1 MDTPTKIKTVLSMIL
16 LISCIVFTIFAT
28 SNINS
33 AQGTNCLILDFGD
46 DETYFINLGDQEDP
60 DAYDS
65 LNSLCLMYELD
76 LKWDGNE
83 VSEIDGVISG
93 EEKSWKL
100 YVIDKPGENQTAFEW
115 RLSDNSPSDTKIKE
129 YASVAWAYGDAENVP
144 SNAVD
149 ATGVSFYGYG
159 HPQRIVSLAP
169 SCTETIC
176 SVGGEKKLVG
186 TDRYS
191 NYPLSVK
198 SARDEGRIVDTGG
211 FTNPSFESIVKAKP
225 DLVIG
230 TDAQFAHK
238 DVAKKLRSVG
248 TNVLIVPEGGD
259 VDSILESIMMTGTAM
274 GVREEAK
281 VVADGVKEDIEN
293 IRTIIMNNSS
303 APKSVVV
310 SLSLEKSPWVSSS
323 GTYVSDILDKICVT
337 NGFSY
342 MSQSGWIMVNSE
354 FLMPEYTKIDYL
366 IVVMADGPTN
376 LDEYKKILENLPDEW
391 KKTNAYN
398 EDPLKSRIYFLTGE
412 AGDLASR
419 PGPRV
424 AQLTELIGKMVQQS
438 AFDSEAIRF
447 AGDDYRDHI
456 SITTD
461 PVIR

>member
-1 MDTPTKIKTVLSMIL
+1 MNHSTKVKTILSLTL
-16 LISCIVFTIFAT
+16 LVSCLMFTIFAT
-28 SNINS
+28 LNTTS
-33 AQGTNCLILDFGD
+33 AQGTYCLIVDFGD

-60 DAYDS
+60 DVYDS

-100 YVIDKPGENQTAFEW
+100 YVIDKPKDNQTIFEW
-115 RLSDNSPSDTKIKE
+115 RLSDKSPSDTKIKE
-129 YASVAWAYGDAENVP
+129 YAAVAWAYVDDSSVP
-144 SNAVD
+144 SKALD